1 MSADI
6 SIVYFLTAEGKGTG
20 QRTVQTFVDWYA
32 VADWLKQHNE
42 EGRVVCVQDWRYV
55 HARRVET

>member
-6 SIVYFLTAEGKGTG
+6 SIDYFLTAEGKGQG
-20 QRTVQTFVDWYA
+20 QPSVRSFVDLYS

-42 EGRVVCVQDWRYV
+42 EGRIVCIQNWQYV